1 MKNKSI
7 IGIERGTAGEK
18 TGSTNECSAKKTGGL
33 HVSAKLKFA
42 FAAMYII
49 CFVFPFYAHTPY
61 RIQGEVSVG
70 ADAELYEYGYI
81 ALTFYN
87 ASKRTIRKFFAVVFL
102 SGSDGES
109 PFTEGNCI
117 VLECDE
123 NIAPYAVVNA
133 EFSLDDYISEMPDEA
148 YRIDF
153 LYVSKI
159 EYDDGSVWEDPYG
172 LHAK

>member
-7 IGIERGTAGEK
+7 IGIERGAADEK
-18 TGSTNECSAKKTGGL
+18 TGSTNGCSAKKTGGL

-49 CFVFPFYAHTPY
+49 CFVFPFYARTPY

-87 ASKRTIRKFFAVVFL
+87 ASKRTIRKFFAVVFFKRKRRRVSL
-102 SGSDGES
+102 YGRE
-109 PFTEGNCI
+109 
-117 VLECDE
+117 LR
-123 NIAPYAVVNA
+123 YA
-133 EFSLDDYISEMPDEA
+133 
-148 YRIDF
+148 RIR
-153 LYVSKI
+153 
-159 EYDDGSVWEDPYG
+159 
-172 LHAK
+172 

>member
-7 IGIERGTAGEK
+7 IGIERGAAGEK
-18 TGSTNECSAKKTGGL
+18 TGSTNGCSAKKTGGL
-33 HVSAKLKFA
+33 HASAKLKFA

-49 CFVFPFYAHTPY
+49 CFVFPFYARTPY

-109 PFTEGNCI
+109 PFTEGNC
-117 VLECDE
+117 VTLECDDCV
-123 NIAPYAVVNA
+123 APYAAVNA
-133 EFSLDDYISEMPDEA
+133 KFSLDDYIFEAPDEA

-159 EYDDGSVWEDPYG
+159 EYDDGGIWEDPYG

>member
-7 IGIERGTAGEK
+7 IGIERGAAGEK
-18 TGSTNECSAKKTGGL
+18 TGSTNGCSAKKTGGL

-49 CFVFPFYAHTPY
+49 CFVFPFYARTPY

-109 PFTEGNCI
+109 PFTEGNC
-117 VLECDE
+117 VTLEYDE
-123 NIAPYAVVNA
+123 NIAPRTAVRA
-133 EFSLDDYISEMPDEA
+133 EFGLDDYISEVPDEA
-148 YRIDF
+148 YQIDF
-153 LYVSKI
+153 LYVSRI
-159 EYDDGSVWEDPYG
+159 EYDDGGVWEDPYG
-172 LHAK
+172 VYAK

>member
-7 IGIERGTAGEK
+7 IGIERGAADEK
-18 TGSTNECSAKKTGGL
+18 TGSTNGCSTKKTGGL
-33 HVSAKLKFA
+33 HASAKLKFA

-49 CFVFPFYAHTPY
+49 CFTFPFYARTPY

-87 ASKRTIRKFFAVVFL
+87 ASKRTIRKFFVVVFL
-102 SGSDGES
+102 SGSDEMIS
-109 PFTEGNCI
+109 FSNENRI
-117 VLECDE
+117 VFECDE
-123 NIAPYAVVNA
+123 SVAPRTAVRA
-133 EFSLDDYISEMPDEA
+133 EFGLDDYISEVPDEA
-148 YRIDF
+148 YQIDF

-159 EYDDGSVWEDPYG
+159 EYDDGGVWEDPYG
-172 LHAK
+172 VHAM

>member
-7 IGIERGTAGEK
+7 IGTESVAAAEK
-18 TGSTNECSAKKTGGL
+18 TGSKNGCSVKETDGL
-33 HVSAKLKFA
+33 HVFAKLKFA

-81 ALTFYN
+81 ALTFFN

-109 PFTEGNCI
+109 PFTEGNC
-117 VLECDE
+117 VTLEYDE
-123 NIAPYAVVNA
+123 NIAPRTTVRA
-133 EFSLDDYISEMPDEA
+133 EFGLDDYISEVPDEA
-148 YRIDF
+148 YQIDF
-153 LYVSKI
+153 LYVSRI
-159 EYDDGSVWEDPYG
+159 EYDDGGVWEDPYG
-172 LHAK
+172 VYAK

>member
-7 IGIERGTAGEK
+7 IGIERGAADEK
-18 TGSTNECSAKKTGGL
+18 TGSTNGCSAKKTGGL
-33 HVSAKLKFA
+33 HASAKLKFA

-87 ASKRTIRKFFAVVFL
+87 ASKRTVRKFFAVVVL

-109 PFTEGNCI
+109 PFTEGNC
-117 VLECDE
+117 VTFEYDE
-123 NIAPYAVVNA
+123 NIAPHAVVNA

-148 YRIDF
+148 YCIDF

-159 EYDDGSVWEDPYG
+159 EYDDGSVWEDPYS

>member
-7 IGIERGTAGEK
+7 IGIERGAAGEK
-18 TGSTNECSAKKTGGL
+18 TGSTNGCSAKKTGGL
-33 HVSAKLKFA
+33 HASAKLKFA

-49 CFVFPFYAHTPY
+49 CFVFPFYARTPY

-109 PFTEGNCI
+109 PFTEGNC
-117 VLECDE
+117 VTL
-123 NIAPYAVVNA
+123 
-133 EFSLDDYISEMPDEA
+133 
-148 YRIDF
+148 
-153 LYVSKI
+153 
-159 EYDDGSVWEDPYG
+159 EYDDGGVWEDPYG
-172 LHAK
+172 VYAK

>member
-7 IGIERGTAGEK
+7 LGKKRGEAAEK
-18 TGSTNECSAKKTGGL
+18 NGSKNGYRTKKTGGL
-33 HVSAKLKFA
+33 HTFAKFKFA
-42 FAAMYII
+42 FAAI
-49 CFVFPFYAHTPY
+49 CVLCFSFPLYARSPY
-61 RIQGEVSVG
+61 RIKGEVSVG
-70 ADAELYEYGYI
+70 ADAAFYEYAGI
-81 ALTFYN
+81 ALIFYN
-87 ASKRTIRKFFAVVFL
+87 ASGRAIRKFFAVVFL
-102 SGSDGES
+102 SGSDEES

-117 VLECDE
+117 VLEYDE

-148 YRIDF
+148 YCIDF